1 MFDNN
6 DAQSVHIWQAANPDK
21 VFYYSEFDNAI
32 DDEGH
37 TPFILGIQQP
47 LQLEWMRKYG
57 YDSIL
62 VMNSTFGTNRFKVSL
77 YCYIFSYY
85 HLLFI
90 R

>member
-1 MFDNN
+1 MPNICLTRMMLKVCIYGKRTN
-6 DAQSVHIWQAANPDK
+6 LDK

-57 YDSIL
+57 HNSIL
-62 VMNSTFGTNRFKVSL
+62 DNGLYIWNKSL
-77 YCYIFSYY
+77 
-85 HLLFI
+85 
-90 R
+90 